1 MAIKAKCGSCS
12 NPITVRDEFGG
23 KVVKCPKCTKPMTI
37 PKSNAV
43 AAIAA
48 AKQPQTVAAGQTQK
62 RYNPLLD
69 LLDEA
74 GVESRPTGPCCD
86 NCGAPMSATAIICI
100 DCGFNMATRQKLE
113 TAVLIDDDDRAETDK
128 MTDGE
133 KLLARAEK
141 AIDDSPV
148 TSEGQDFGDDAGDS
162 TMVMFVAAGGALVLI
177 AVGLFCMLAMEKIL
191 EMTGLS
197 SPQISVMISIIM
209 WIACGTWISILAF
222 NASPA
227 HGLGCVLSLGLY
239 CPVFGFM
246 QGKGLIVP
254 TLVMIMAVVIGLL
267 SYIVMIATGGEIE
280 DAMRMYEH
288 GELMAQIMSLRI
300 LG

>member
-43 AAIAA
+43 TTVAA
-48 AKQPQTVAAGQTQK
+48 AKPQTVAAGQSQK

-113 TAVLIDDDDRAETDK
+113 TAVLIDDEDRAETDK

-133 KLLARAEK
+133 KILARAEK
-141 AIDDSPV
+141 AIEDSPV

-162 TMVMFVAAGGALVLI
+162 TMVMFVAAGGALILI
-177 AVGLFCMLAMEKIL
+177 AIGLFCMLAMEKIL

-197 SPQISVMISIIM
+197 SPQISVIISIVM
-209 WIACGTWISILAF
+209 WIGCGIWISILAF
-222 NASPA
+222 TASPS
-227 HGLGCVLSLGLY
+227 HGLACVLSLGIY
-239 CPVFGFM
+239 CPIFGFM

-267 SYIVMIATGGEIE
+267 SYIVLLATSGEIE
-280 DAMRMYEH
+280 DARRLFES
-288 GELMAQIMSLRI
+288 GQLLANAVSIRNF
-300 LG
+300 G

>member
-43 AAIAA
+43 ATANA
-48 AKQPQTVAAGQTQK
+48 AKSQSIAAGQSQK

-86 NCGAPMSATAIICI
+86 NCGTPMSATAIICI
-100 DCGFNMATRQKLE
+100 ECGFNMATRQKLE
-113 TAVLIDDDDRAETDK
+113 TAVLIDEEDRAETDK

-141 AIDDSPV
+141 AIEDSPV

-162 TMVMFVAAGGALVLI
+162 TMVMFVAAGGALLLI
-177 AVGLFCMLAMEKIL
+177 AVGLFFMLAMEKIL
-191 EMTGLS
+191 DMTGLS
-197 SPQISVMISIIM
+197 SPMISVIISVIM
-209 WIACGTWISILAF
+209 WIACGIWISILAF
-222 NASPA
+222 TASPS
-227 HGLGCVLSLGLY
+227 HGLGCVLSLGCY
-239 CPVFGFM
+239 CPIFGFM
-246 QGKGLIVP
+246 QGKGLLVP
-254 TLVMIMAVVIGLL
+254 SIVMIMAVVIGLL
-267 SYIVMIATGGEIE
+267 SYVVLIATTGEIE
-280 DAMRMYEH
+280 DARRLLEN
-288 GELMAQIMSLRI
+288 GELLASAVSLRVFA
-300 LG
+300 

>member
-1 MAIKAKCGSCS
+1 
-12 NPITVRDEFGG
+12 
-23 KVVKCPKCTKPMTI
+23 MTI

-43 AAIAA
+43 AATAA
-48 AKQPQTVAAGQTQK
+48 AKPQTVAAGQTPK

-86 NCGAPMSATAIICI
+86 NCGAQMSPTAIICI
-100 DCGFNMATRQKLE
+100 ECGFNMATRQKLE
-113 TAVLIDDDDRAETDK
+113 TAVLIEDEDRVETDK

-162 TMVMFVAAGGALVLI
+162 TMVMFIAAGGALMLI

-191 EMTGLS
+191 DMTGLS
-197 SPQISVMISIIM
+197 SPQISVIISIFM
-209 WIACGTWISILAF
+209 WLACGTWISILAF
-222 NASPA
+222 SASPA

-239 CPVFGFM
+239 CPIFGFM
-246 QGKGLIVP
+246 QGKGLFVP
-254 TLVMIMAVVIGLL
+254 SIVMIMAVAIGLL
-267 SYIVMIATGGEIE
+267 SYAVWSFTSGEIE
-280 DAMRMYEH
+280 DARALIEH
-288 GELMAQIMSLRI
+288 GNFLASAMAIRFF
-300 LG
+300 G

>member
-43 AAIAA
+43 ATVAA
-48 AKQPQTVAAGQTQK
+48 AKPQTVAAGQSQK

-113 TAVLIDDDDRAETDK
+113 TAVLIDDEDRAETDK

-133 KLLARAEK
+133 KILARAEK
-141 AIDDSPV
+141 AIEDSPV

-162 TMVMFVAAGGALVLI
+162 TMVMFVAAGGALILI
-177 AVGLFCMLAMEKIL
+177 AIGLFCMLAMEKIL

-197 SPQISVMISIIM
+197 SPQISVIISIVM
-209 WIACGTWISILAF
+209 WIGCGIWISILAF
-222 NASPA
+222 TASPS
-227 HGLGCVLSLGLY
+227 HGLACVLSLGIY
-239 CPVFGFM
+239 CPIFGFM

-267 SYIVMIATGGEIE
+267 SYIVLLATSGEIE
-280 DAMRMYEH
+280 DARRLFES
-288 GELMAQIMSLRI
+288 GQLLANAVSIRNF
-300 LG
+300 G